1 MMNFRY
7 LFFWLILNYIIN
19 FVVGSI
25 IPTNSIE
32 GIIAY
37 YLVCSILL
45 AFVAALV
52 HTPAGYRKDF
62 YKHPGFHKTMI
73 SYFGI
78 FAFINVCFF
87 LFSIV

>member
-1 MMNFRY
+1 MNFRY
-7 LFFWLILNYIIN
+7 LFFWLILNYVIN
-19 FVVGSI
+19 FVVGAF

-37 YLVCSILL
+37 YLICAIIL

-62 YKHPGFHKTMI
+62 YKHPGFHKMMI

-78 FAFINVCFF
+78 FTFINGVFF
-87 LFSIV
+87 LINFLW